1 MSQDIVTTN
10 DLIVDSLQLIGE
22 LGVDE
27 TPDAFM
33 LSRGIMLINE
43 IIDKFTADSI
53 YIPFLTTLNF
63 TMTPGKDVYSFSDI
77 VAGTDV
83 TSDRIINLSF
93 VNYIV
98 NGVGPTSLSYPVRII
113 NKATYNNVVRQIGLL
128 ARPGFCFL
136 NRQAIESFITFYP
149 APDQP
154 YPCIVQAKV
163 MINSLTPFQDITALP
178 PYYYGFIKYALGR
191 KFIGYYPSANWP
203 QTNEDE
209 YQDYYNNLKNTN
221 ETDLTITPSVTMT
234 APEPFYWPNILS
246 Y

>member
-1 MSQDIVTTN
+1 MSQDVVTTN
-10 DLIVDSLQLIGE
+10 DLIIDSLQLLGE
-22 LGVDE
+22 LSPSE
-27 TPDAFM
+27 TPDAYM

-43 IIDKFTADSI
+43 LIDKFTADSI

-63 TMTPGKDVYSFSDI
+63 TMVPGQDVYSFSDI

-83 TSDRIINLSF
+83 TSDRIVNLSF

-98 NGVGPTSLSYPVRII
+98 NGVAATSLSYPVRII

-136 NRQAIESFITFYP
+136 NRQATESFITFYP

-163 MINSLTPFQDITALP
+163 MIDSLSPFQDISALP
-178 PYYYGFIKYALGR
+178 PYYYGFFKYAMAR
-191 KFIGYYPSANWP
+191 KFLGYYPSNNWP